1 MALRTQKIHVT
12 IRECIFLNTFLKK
25 LLKMTVDQLESSL
38 SLSNHITDYDIVI
51 VGGGI
56 VGTTLATALKVS
68 GLKVAIIEAQVQV
81 KAASK
86 PQAYA
91 LSLLSGRILDAIGVW
106 EQILPKVGKFRSI
119 RLSDADHRQVVKF
132 QATDLGAD
140 YLGYVG
146 EHRVILEA
154 LQTAIANSSKIQWLC
169 PAEVIAVD
177 YQNTEVVVTL
187 KVEGQLQ
194 QIRSKLVIGADGAQ
208 SRIRSDVSIKTQGWK
223 YWQSCVTF
231 TVKHNAQSNDMAFER
246 FWYSGPMGIL
256 PLCGNRCQIVWTAP
270 HAQAKAIKELDETE
284 FLTQLQRRTEGL
296 LGELELVSERF
307 IFPVQ
312 LMQSEHYTSH
322 RLALVGDAAHCCH
335 PLGGQGLNLG
345 IRDAVA
351 LAEVLQKAYQQ
362 EEDIGSLKVLKRY
375 EHWRRNENWI
385 ILGFTD
391 FLNRLFSN
399 QWWPLIILRQL
410 GLWLINTLPLV
421 KRFFLQLMTGLLGKI
436 PQILR

>member
-1 MALRTQKIHVT
+1 
-12 IRECIFLNTFLKK
+12 
-25 LLKMTVDQLESSL
+25 MTVDQLSSSI
-38 SLSNHITDYDIVI
+38 SLSNHTIDYDLTI

-56 VGTTLATALKVS
+56 VGTTLAAALKTS
-68 GLKVAIIEAQVQV
+68 GLKIVIIEAQVQV
-81 KAASK
+81 KPASK

-91 LSLLSGRILDAIGVW
+91 LSLMSARILDAIGVW
-106 EQILPKVGKFRSI
+106 EKIFPQVGKFNSI
-119 RLSDADHRQVVKF
+119 RLYDADYPQIVEFHT
-132 QATDLGAD
+132 ADLGTD

-146 EHRVILEA
+146 EHQVILET
-154 LQTAIANSSKIQWLC
+154 LQAAIADSSEIRLLS
-169 PAEVIAVD
+169 PAKVIAVD
-177 YQNTEVVVTL
+177 YQDAEAVV
-187 KVEGQLQ
+187 KVEVKGQLQ

-208 SRIRSDVSIKTQGWK
+208 SPMRLKVDIKTQGWK

-231 TVKHNAQSNDMAFER
+231 TVKHNAPNNDIAFER

-256 PLCGNRCQIVWTAP
+256 PLPGNRCQIVWTAP
-270 HAQAKAIKELDETE
+270 HVQAKAIRELDETE
-284 FLTQLQRRTEGL
+284 FLNQLQRRTGGI

-312 LMQSEHYTSH
+312 LMQSKRYTNH

-345 IRDAVA
+345 IRDVAA

-362 EEDIGSLKVLKRY
+362 GEDIGSLKVLKRY

-385 ILGFTD
+385 ILGVTD

-399 QWWPLIILRQL
+399 QWWPLMILRRL
-410 GLWLINTLPLV
+410 GLWLINTFPLV

-436 PQILR
+436 PQLLR

>member
-1 MALRTQKIHVT
+1 
-12 IRECIFLNTFLKK
+12 
-25 LLKMTVDQLESSL
+25 MTVEQLEASL
-38 SLSNHITDYDIVI
+38 SLSNHATDYDLVI

-56 VGTTLATALKVS
+56 VGVTLATTLKVS
-68 GLKVAIIEAQVQV
+68 GLKIAIVEAQVQV
-81 KAASK
+81 KAARK

-91 LSLLSGRILDAIGVW
+91 LSLVSRRILDAIGVW
-106 EQILPKVGKFRSI
+106 EKILPQVGKFCSI
-119 RLSDADHRQVVKF
+119 RLSDADHPQVVNF
-132 QATDLGAD
+132 QTTDLGTD
-140 YLGYVG
+140 HLGYVG

-154 LQTAIANSSKIQWLC
+154 LQTAIAGSSKIQYLC

-177 YQNTEVVVTL
+177 YQNTEVVVTV
-187 KVEGQLQ
+187 KAEGQLQ

-208 SRIRSDVSIKTQGWK
+208 SLIRSGVSIKTQGWK

-231 TVKHNAQSNDMAFER
+231 TVKHNAPSNDIAFER

-307 IFPVQ
+307 VFPVQ
-312 LMQSEHYTSH
+312 LMQSERYISH

-345 IRDAVA
+345 IRDAAA
-351 LAEVLQKAYQQ
+351 LAEVLQTAYQQ
-362 EEDIGSLKVLKRY
+362 EEDIGSLKVLERY
-375 EHWRRNENWI
+375 ENWRRNENWF

-399 QWWPLIILRQL
+399 QWWPLIIIRRS
-410 GLWLINTLPLV
+410 GLWLINTSPLV
-421 KRFFLQLMTGLLGKI
+421 KRFFLQLMTGLFGKM
-436 PQILR
+436 PQLLR

>member
-1 MALRTQKIHVT
+1 
-12 IRECIFLNTFLKK
+12 
-25 LLKMTVDQLESSL
+25 MTVAQLSSSV
-38 SLSNHITDYDIVI
+38 SLSNHTTDYDLTI

-56 VGTTLATALKVS
+56 VGTTLATALKTS
-68 GLKVAIIEAQVQV
+68 GLKIVIIEAQVNV

-91 LSLLSGRILDAIGVW
+91 LSLLSVRILDAIGIW
-106 EQILPKVGKFRSI
+106 EKILPKVGKFRSI
-119 RLSDADHRQVVKF
+119 RLSDADYPQVVEF
-132 QATDLGAD
+132 QTTDLGTD

-146 EHRVILEA
+146 EHQVILET
-154 LQTAIANSSKIQWLC
+154 LQTAIADSSEIQWLS

-177 YQNTEVVVTL
+177 YQDTEAVV
-187 KVEGQLQ
+187 KVEVEGKLQ

-208 SRIRSDVSIKTQGWK
+208 SPMRLGVGIKTKGWK

-231 TVKHNAQSNDMAFER
+231 TVKHNAPSNDMAFER

-256 PLCGNRCQIVWTAP
+256 PLPENRCQIVWTAP
-270 HAQAKAIKELDETE
+270 HAQAKAIRELDETE
-284 FLTQLQRRTEGL
+284 FLSQLQRRTGGL
-296 LGELELVSERF
+296 LGELELVSDRF

-312 LMQSEHYTSH
+312 LMQSERYTDH

-345 IRDAVA
+345 IRDVAA
-351 LAEVLQKAYQQ
+351 LAEILQKAHQQ
-362 EEDIGSLKVLKRY
+362 GEDIGSLKVLKRY
-375 EHWRRNENWI
+375 ERWRRNENWI

-399 QWWPLIILRQL
+399 QWWPLMILRRL
-410 GLWLINTLPLV
+410 GLWLINTCPLV
-421 KRFFLQLMTGLLGKI
+421 KRFSLQLMTGLLGKM
-436 PQILR
+436 PQLLR